1 MGVAGHLAER
11 EVGCV
16 CLADGGAEA
25 RGARAASGEAHPSLE
40 CGERVALQLDRAT
53 RTRALGS
60 GAGISA
66 TAAVSPARAGGGLG
80 LRLTCG
86 RDADGE
92 RSATRRRSARLPR
105 ETGWSGLAV
114 REWEER
120 EEGSEIVFGDAAR
133 LVLSTVEERWVW
145 RWHGSRS
152 WARLGATDAVG
163 HGSGGGSVGAVGCGG
178 GGARGGGAVVEAQ
191 RAWWPGAA
199 RWRSVR
205 GMCSGRERRES
216 CGAGWG
222 FRFLV

>member
-1 MGVAGHLAER
+1 MGAAGHLAER

-16 CLADGGAEA
+16 CLANGGAEA

-40 CGERVALQLDRAT
+40 RGERVALQLDQAA

-60 GAGISA
+60 GAGIAA
-66 TAAVSPARAGGGLG
+66 TTAVSPARARGRLG
-80 LRLTCG
+80 LRLSRG
-86 RDADGE
+86 RDVDGE
-92 RSATRRRSARLPR
+92 RSAARRRSARLPQ

-145 RWHGSRS
+145 RWHGGRG

-163 HGSGGGSVGAVGCGG
+163 HGSGGGSVGAVGRGG
-178 GGARGGGAVVEAQ
+178 GSARGGGAVVEA
-191 RAWWPGAA
+191 
-199 RWRSVR
+199 
-205 GMCSGRERRES
+205 
-216 CGAGWG
+216 
-222 FRFLV
+222 